1 MLCNFGRTHQEP
13 YQKPMPA
20 VPYDPLRLPAY
31 QFEQYVVPVFSATPD
46 GPATVHG
53 TAFFINGDGVFLT
66 AGHVIETAQS
76 ARAQSGGKI
85 WLIVRITDSNAGTQ
99 HEIISTELAPAPFD
113 IAIGKVSAAS
123 QSFVRL
129 ADASAGAPLRDVW
142 TFGYPLVR
150 SCKDLIWT
158 SDGGTALPQRLH
170 HPQADGR
177 RTGVSFRAG
186 VRVEFSD
193 PERAEWCAPGSRA
206 PRNSGGACF
215 DGSARDGADDRGSIV
230 DVRFMPKHALHLI
243 GVCIGTTEA
252 ETVAFS
258 HTEVIDGTTRFSEK
272 TSKIELYGLAN
283 DLLPLADWKPSCLGG
298 TTLAQAI
305 EPT

>member
-142 TFGYPLVR
+142 TFGYPESAHARTSSGRLMVGQR
-150 SCKDLIWT
+150 SHKGYIIR
-158 SDGGTALPQRLH
+158 RLMGDELAF
-170 HPQADGR
+170 P
-177 RTGVSFRAG
+177 S
-186 VRVEFSD
+186 
-193 PERAEWCAPGSRA
+193 APGFELNFPIPSALSGA
-206 PRNSGGACF
+206 PLVLERPATAVEHALMAAPGMVPMIGGASSMC
-215 DGSARDGADDRGSIV
+215 GLCRSTR
-230 DVRFMPKHALHLI
+230 
-243 GVCIGTTEA
+243 CI
-252 ETVAFS
+252 
-258 HTEVIDGTTRFSEK
+258 
-272 TSKIELYGLAN
+272 
-283 DLLPLADWKPSCLGG
+283 
-298 TTLAQAI
+298 
-305 EPT
+305 

>member
-1 MLCNFGRTHQEP
+1 MS
-13 YQKPMPA
+13 A

-31 QFEQYVVPVFSATPD
+31 QFEQYVVPVFTATPD

-66 AGHVIETAQS
+66 AGHVIEAAQS
-76 ARAQSGGKI
+76 VRAQIGARSI
-85 WLIVRITDSNAGTQ
+85 WLTVRIPDSNAGTQ
-99 HEIISTELAPAPFD
+99 HEITSTESAPAPFD

-129 ADASAGAPLRDVW
+129 ADASAGAPLSDVW
-142 TFGYPLVR
+142 TFGYPESAHARTSSGRLMVGQR
-150 SCKDLIWT
+150 SHKGYIIR
-158 SDGGTALPQRLH
+158 RLMGDELAF
-170 HPQADGR
+170 P
-177 RTGVSFRAG
+177 S
-186 VRVEFSD
+186 
-193 PERAEWCAPGSRA
+193 APGFELNFPIPSALSGA
-206 PRNSGGACF
+206 PLVLERPATAVEHALMAAPGMVPMIGG
-215 DGSARDGADDRGSIV
+215 GIV

-298 TTLAQAI
+298 ATLAQAI